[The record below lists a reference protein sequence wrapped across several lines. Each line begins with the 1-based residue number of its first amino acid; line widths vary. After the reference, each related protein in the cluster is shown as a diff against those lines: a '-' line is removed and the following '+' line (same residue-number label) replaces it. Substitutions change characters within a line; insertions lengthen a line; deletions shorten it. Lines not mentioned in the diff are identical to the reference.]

1 MSGGSGD
8 VFSICHVT
16 SQEHMIKESCDF
28 TNRSSLEYV
37 ITLPCLVVIGIMVV
51 GDDNDDVFNLSRGP
65 S

>member
-1 MSGGSGD
+1 M
-8 VFSICHVT
+8 FSICHVT

-28 TNRSSLEYV
+28 INGSSLGYV

-51 GDDNDDVFNLSRGP
+51 EDDNDDVLKLLRGP